1 MRVIIMGCGRV
12 GSELSI
18 KLVEGGHDVT
28 VIDKK
33 PTAFV
38 KYPPGDKATQMVG
51 LGFDRDV
58 LEAAGIKEADAF
70 VAVSSG
76 DNSNIV
82 SARVALEHYHVPKVV
97 ARIYDPRRAEIYE
110 KLNIPTVA
118 TTTWGIKQIQLML
131 FHDRQEVRESLGGG
145 DLVRLRVPVPAHLV
159 GKTISDVNTRREDLG
174 RRASRGGGGFIPHRR
189 EHVPDRGL
197 ARGHHGEGRHGSA
210 GRDHG
215 CTGRRPPLMRV
226 VVTGGGAVGRH
237 LASDLADRG
246 HTVTLIDQ
254 DPDVVQKVKEWAPN
268 VSVVLGD
275 ACEPW
280 VLEEAELKHAEV
292 VVAATGDDEDNL
304 VTSLLAK
311 QEFAVPRV
319 LARVNHPKNEWLFT
333 EQWGVDAAVSPPHIL
348 TAMVEEA
355 VTVGDLVRLIRLEGG
370 RISIVE
376 MTLPD
381 RSPSVGR
388 PLYELRLPPDS
399 AVVAILRDGHVVI
412 PQPETVFA
420 PRDEV
425 VALCSPGSEAGLRAA
440 VVGEDAPG
448 GTPKDGL
455 SSTSQML

>member
-1 MRVIIMGCGRV
+1 M
-12 GSELSI
+12 
-18 KLVEGGHDVT
+18 K
-28 VIDKK
+28 
-33 PTAFV
+33 
-38 KYPPGDKATQMVG
+38 
-51 LGFDRDV
+51 
-58 LEAAGIKEADAF
+58 
-70 VAVSSG
+70 
-76 DNSNIV
+76 
-82 SARVALEHYHVPKVV
+82 
-97 ARIYDPRRAEIYE
+97 
-110 KLNIPTVA
+110 
-118 TTTWGIKQIQLML
+118 
-131 FHDRQEVRESLGGG
+131 
-145 DLVRLRVPVPAHLV
+145 
-159 GKTISDVNTRREDLG
+159 
-174 RRASRGGGGFIPHRR
+174 
-189 EHVPDRGL
+189 
-197 ARGHHGEGRHGSA
+197 
-210 GRDHG
+210 
-215 CTGRRPPLMRV
+215 V
-226 VVTGGGAVGRH
+226 VVTGAGAVGRH

-246 HTVTLIDQ
+246 HEVTLIDQ
-254 DPDVVQKVKEWAPN
+254 DPDIVQKVQEWAPN
-268 VSVVLGD
+268 VAVVLGD
-275 ACEPW
+275 ACEPY

-381 RSPSVGR
+381 RSPTVGR

-399 AVVAILRDGHVVI
+399 AVVAILREGHVVI

-425 VALCSPGSEAGLRAA
+425 VALCSPGSEAGLRSA

-448 GTPKDGL
+448 GMPRDDL
-455 SSTSQML
+455 SSTSEMF